1 MWRNVAKQATLKSQ
15 SKSLN
20 FPSFPRT
27 YSFLGASKEPI
38 FFEKL
43 KFHSL
48 NNTSPRL
55 SFRAIGEISTH
66 EDFMGKPS
74 FIFLRNSD
82 STNGNRCAGFCPRG
96 YVSVA
101 EAVSS
106 TDVEDNVSGADE
118 LLPEMRK
125 EEEKEEHFR
134 RRRLHANPGIGSRKH
149 RVLRRRQVKIEA
161 EAWELATKEY
171 KELLKDMCEHKLAP
185 NLPYM
190 KSLFL
195 GWFEPFTDAIAKEQ
209 ELIRTGKSRQGYA
222 PYFDLLPADKMSVI
236 AMHQLAAMVMTGGEH
251 GCARVVTAAC
261 MIGDAIEQEI
271 RIHNI
276 LEKTRKKKENAN
288 DSKNGVE
295 GESPAVMKEQENLRK
310 KVTDLIKKQKLPAVR
325 KIVKGKDDSKPWNAD
340 ARAKVGSRLIELL
353 LQTAYIQPP
362 CDQLADSPSE
372 PRPAFVHAFRTVSY
386 ENKKC
391 AKKYGVIQC
400 DPLVLCH
407 ADTWC

>member
-20 FPSFPRT
+20 FPPFPRT
-27 YSFLGASKEPI
+27 HSFLGASKEPI
-38 FFEKL
+38 FFGKF

-55 SFRAIGEISTH
+55 GFRAIGEISTH
-66 EDFMGKPS
+66 EDLMGKPS
-74 FIFLRNSD
+74 FALLRNID
-82 STNGNRCAGFCPRG
+82 STNGNRCGGFFPRG

-106 TDVEDNVSGADE
+106 TDVEDNVSSADEVQE

-125 EEEKEEHFR
+125 EEEKEERFR
-134 RRRLHANPGIGSRKH
+134 RRRRLNANPGIGSRKH

-185 NLPYM
+185 NLPFM

-209 ELIRTGKSRQGYA
+209 ELIRTGKSRQAYA

-236 AMHQLAAMVMTGGEH
+236 AMHQLAAIVMRGGEH

-261 MIGDAIEQEI
+261 MIGDAIEQEVSNFQCFI
-271 RIHNI
+271 C
-276 LEKTRKKKENAN
+276 LFLL
-288 DSKNGVE
+288 
-295 GESPAVMKEQENLRK
+295 AV
-310 KVTDLIKKQKLPAVR
+310 
-325 KIVKGKDDSKPWNAD
+325 
-340 ARAKVGSRLIELL
+340 
-353 LQTAYIQPP
+353 
-362 CDQLADSPSE
+362 
-372 PRPAFVHAFRTVSY
+372 
-386 ENKKC
+386 
-391 AKKYGVIQC
+391 
-400 DPLVLCH
+400 
-407 ADTWC
+407 